1 MTFTPELIAVMLA
14 ILVFYGRMA
23 QLRGQKRR
31 IQNEYALKR
40 RKVGGRS
47 KGAALTVDPPGTPP
61 YGITSWWLVALAVLL
76 MLFGLGLY
84 NQMFPTL
91 MRYSPYWYIPVCLGV
106 VLFAFCF
113 KVRKPVIEEK

>member
-1 MTFTPELIAVMLA
+1 MTFTPEIIAVMLA
-14 ILVFYGRMA
+14 ILLFYGRMA

-31 IQNEYALKR
+31 IQNEFALKR

-47 KGAALTVDPPGTPP
+47 KGAALPVDPPGTPP

-76 MLFGLGLY
+76 MLFGLGLF

-91 MRYSPYWYIPVCLGV
+91 VQYSQYWYIPVCLGTI
-106 VLFAFCF
+106 LFAFCF
-113 KVRKPVIEEK
+113 KVRKPIPVD